1 MILGVPVLARNI
13 SGNSAVIKHRE
24 SGLLF
29 DTPQVRHVKRG
40 VQCSWQKKT
49 ETRLVQR
56 VNLLLKVLLRLK
68 KKKKKRLTMKTK
80 LNLIRQK

>member
-13 SGNSAVIKHRE
+13 PGNSAVIKHRE

-40 VQCSWQKKT
+40 LQYSWQKK
-49 ETRLVQR
+49 EK
-56 VNLLLKVLLRLK
+56 LKRA
-68 KKKKKRLTMKTK
+68 
-80 LNLIRQK
+80 